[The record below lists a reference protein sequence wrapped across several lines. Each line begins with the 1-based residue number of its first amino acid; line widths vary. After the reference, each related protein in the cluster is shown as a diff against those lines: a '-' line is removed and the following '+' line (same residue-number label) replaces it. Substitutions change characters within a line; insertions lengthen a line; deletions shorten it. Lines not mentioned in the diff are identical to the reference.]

1 MARLPDV
8 QYDNI
13 AKPFRPKGSGWYVQQ
28 QQRIYNRQRGQ
39 FVGIGFI
46 LTLSR
51 YVYPSRQE
59 NNIVILD
66 EQLTNYF

>member
-8 QYDNI
+8 QLENI
-13 AKPFRPKGSGWYVQQ
+13 AKPFRPKGSGWYVQK

-46 LTLSR
+46 LTMSR

-59 NNIVILD
+59 NMIVVLD
-66 EQLTNYF
+66 EQLTNYP

>member
-8 QYDNI
+8 QYENI
-13 AKPFRPKGSGWYVQQ
+13 AKPFRPKGSGWYVRQ

-39 FVGIGFI
+39 FVGIGFV
-46 LTLSR
+46 LTLTR
-51 YVYPSRQE
+51 YVYPKQQT
-59 NNIVILD
+59 NNILILD